1 MVLGTFD
8 HRFLK
13 LFHMGKTHI
22 TMALHI
28 GLRQYIN
35 SIFIAQLIKIWI
47 IRIMGS
53 ADCIDIQPLHQTN
66 IIFHFFPGDRTTID
80 LTMVMPVHTM
90 KYHPLP
96 VDQ

>member
-1 MVLGTFD
+1 
-8 HRFLK
+8 
-13 LFHMGKTHI
+13 
-22 TMALHI
+22 
-28 GLRQYIN
+28 
-35 SIFIAQLIKIWI
+35 
-47 IRIMGS
+47 MGS

-80 LTMVMPVHTM
+80 LAMVMPVHTM